1 MVWLVVVIAIVAIIV
16 IAVVNSNKQKNE
28 ENKQIIQ
35 KCVNE
40 MNEKWAIC
48 VTRFIYSENL
58 EPCLIRVRENKGEKE
73 LVRISKGNTKE
84 EHLFKISEEGT
95 TDSGGDYKWA
105 GDDESGAYSMC
116 KIDAATNS
124 EKKEH
129 ASVEC
134 GLTLSYHRDVSCYII
149 LAFVDDAKD
158 GAEIINN
165 Q

>member
-1 MVWLVVVIAIVAIIV
+1 MVWVLIIIVIVAIIV
-16 IAVVNSNKQKNE
+16 FAIRAISKKNE

-58 EPCLIRVRENKGEKE
+58 EPCLIRVRENKGKKE

-95 TDSGGDYKWA
+95 TDRDYKWA

-116 KIDAATNS
+116 TIDAATNS

-134 GLTLSYHRDVSCYII
+134 GLTLSYHRDVSCYIV

>member
-16 IAVVNSNKQKNE
+16 IVVVKSSKQKNE
-28 ENKQIIQ
+28 ENKRIIR

-58 EPCLIRVRENKGEKE
+58 EPCLIHVKENKGEKE
-73 LVRISKGNTKE
+73 LVRISKGNTQE
-84 EHLFKISEEGT
+84 ELLFKISEENTVG
-95 TDSGGDYKWA
+95 SGEYKWA
-105 GDDESGAYSMC
+105 GDDERGSYSLC
-116 KIDAATNS
+116 TIDVATNS

-134 GLTLSYHRDVSCYII
+134 GLTLSYHRDVLCYIV

-158 GAEIINN
+158 GVEIINN